1 MVSNLPLKTIKKM
14 NLPRKKCMDITCAM
28 VQIVLNWLL
37 TAWVEAILLLA
48 DFLTM
53 NMMCFWKIIPLGI
66 CIYLALIISFDP
78 F

>member
-1 MVSNLPLKTIKKM
+1 
-14 NLPRKKCMDITCAM
+14 
-28 VQIVLNWLL
+28 
-37 TAWVEAILLLA
+37 
-48 DFLTM
+48 M